1 VYDERM
7 KNKKNMWYLDNG
19 ASNHMYGDK
28 EKFMELDE
36 TIRGNV
42 TFADHSKVVIKEKY
56 MILIKLK
63 DGSHQFIDVYYIPTI
78 KINILSFRQLLEE
91 YEIKIKDRISTLFDT
106 KGAMIAKVAMTKNK
120 MFLLN
125 IETYMPKCL
134 SACVNDETWL

>member
-7 KNKKNMWYLDNG
+7 KNKENMWYLDNG

-106 KGAMIAKVAMTKNK
+106 KGAR
-120 MFLLN
+120 
-125 IETYMPKCL
+125 
-134 SACVNDETWL
+134 